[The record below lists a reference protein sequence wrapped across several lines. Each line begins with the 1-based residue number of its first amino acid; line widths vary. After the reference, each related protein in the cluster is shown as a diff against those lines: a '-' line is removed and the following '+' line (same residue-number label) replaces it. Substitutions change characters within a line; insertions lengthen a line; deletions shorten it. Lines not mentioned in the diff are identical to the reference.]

1 MDYKAIFEALPN
13 VEVLYITDDGHFHL
27 DNVLGCKKVVTRTE
41 INEPVAIDTP
51 KKNKK

>member
-1 MDYKAIFEALPN
+1 MDYNAIFEALPH

-27 DNVLGCKKVVTRTE
+27 ENVSGCKKVVTRNE
-41 INEPVAIDTP
+41 ISEPSIDTP